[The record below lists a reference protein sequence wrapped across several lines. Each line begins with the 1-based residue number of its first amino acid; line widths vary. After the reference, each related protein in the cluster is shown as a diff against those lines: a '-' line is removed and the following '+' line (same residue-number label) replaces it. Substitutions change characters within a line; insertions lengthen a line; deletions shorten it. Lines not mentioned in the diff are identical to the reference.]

1 MISAIVIAAGFS
13 RRMNREKLIMPIDK
27 TPMIEKLLKE
37 IKNSSIN
44 EIILVYRNEEIKDI
58 GNKYG
63 VNSVF
68 NPKANLGQSESIK
81 LGVKSSKDDIKGY
94 MFFVGDQPFIKNS
107 TIDKLINKFYKDEKY
122 IVVPKYGGNPG
133 NPVIFPAAFKEEL
146 LALKGD
152 IGGRKIIKENGN
164 YVKVVDIEDEM
175 EGLDIDDMDTYY
187 NVNRVIL

>member
-27 TPMIEKLLKE
+27 IPMIEKLLKE
-37 IKNSSIN
+37 IKNSRIK
-44 EIILVYRNEEIKDI
+44 EITLVYRNKEIKDI
-58 GNKYG
+58 GDKYS
-63 VNSVF
+63 VNSVL
-68 NPKANLGQSESIK
+68 NHKANLGQSESIK
-81 LGVKSSKDDIKGY
+81 LGVKSSRDDIKGY

-107 TIDKLINKFYKDEKY
+107 TIDKLINEFYKDEKH
-122 IVVPKYGGNPG
+122 IIVPKYGDNPG
-133 NPVIFPAAFKEEL
+133 NPVIFPIVFREEL

-164 YVKVVDIEDEM
+164 CVKFIDVEDEI
-175 EGLDIDDMDTYY
+175 EGLDIDDMNTYY